1 MRQTGLRPWATT
13 VLPNISTL
21 SMTGREKDYCEN
33 MCHATMETGQMNGTQ
48 KDLKRSLLIQEREF
62 HLNHLL
68 HKWLVGEK
76 TGVAGGS

>member
-1 MRQTGLRPWATT
+1 
-13 VLPNISTL
+13 
-21 SMTGREKDYCEN
+21 MTGREKDYCEN

-68 HKWLVGEK
+68 HKWLVGGGGDK
-76 TGVAGGS
+76 QLGVASGSRIGYT

>member
-1 MRQTGLRPWATT
+1 MYQTGLRPQATI
-13 VLPNISTL
+13 VLPDISKL
-21 SMTGREKDYCEN
+21 SMTGREEDYCEN
-33 MCHATMETGQMNGTQ
+33 MCNATMETGPMNGTQ

-76 TGVAGGS
+76 TVRTS